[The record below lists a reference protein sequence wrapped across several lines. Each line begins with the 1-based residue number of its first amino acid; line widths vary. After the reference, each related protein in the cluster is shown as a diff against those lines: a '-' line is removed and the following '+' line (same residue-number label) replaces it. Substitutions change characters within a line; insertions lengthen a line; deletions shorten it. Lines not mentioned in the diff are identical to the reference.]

1 MRNANF
7 RLVEV
12 NTTSSEV
19 EKLQIQVIQ
28 QEQFLKDRKKSLE
41 TELTKETDN
50 ELNGLLHNFEN
61 VMVTKQQQL
70 ITIKQKIDLS
80 NQEILQLRDIMNDL
94 TLKKGQ
100 ALSIQDQIQS
110 LQQSQI
116 TTIQLYH
123 NKYPATFPNITKAN
137 QWNANVTKECLA
149 ILQQEYQQLS
159 RNKDNQLSDL
169 RVVVDEKERVV
180 NDINNKLS
188 KIDIELKLK
197 TEEIHS
203 LTKESEMKR
212 MEMNKLSSS
221 RTQVQRCE
229 MEYQSALR
237 SHDEFM
243 ESYNTKTAEYK
254 KQLKV
259 IIIYCI
265 TVIVTCLIGCS
276 GSDS

>member
-110 LQQSQI
+110 LQQNQI